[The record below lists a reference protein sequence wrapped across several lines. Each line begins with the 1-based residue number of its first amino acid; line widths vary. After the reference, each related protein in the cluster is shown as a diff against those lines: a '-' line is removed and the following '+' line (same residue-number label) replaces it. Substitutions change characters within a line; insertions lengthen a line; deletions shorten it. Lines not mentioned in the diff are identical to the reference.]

1 MRSTLTRIG
10 ENSKMIITGDT
21 KQIDIKI
28 KRLSS
33 LDTVIRMFS
42 EKSGVGTLLFETK
55 DIVEARTEKK
65 HKDTRHTFLCHGSN
79 TVP

>member
-21 KQIDIKI
+21 KQIDIKN
-28 KRLSS
+28 KDYLR
-33 LDTVIRMFS
+33 DTVIRMFS

-55 DIVEARTEKK
+55 DIVRKIVMMIEEEF
-65 HKDTRHTFLCHGSN
+65 DTWEENSIK
-79 TVP
+79 

>member
-1 MRSTLTRIG
+1 LIR
-10 ENSKMIITGDT
+10 DT
-21 KQIDIKI
+21 KQIDIKN

-55 DIVEARTEKK
+55 DIVRSKIVMMMKKSLIHGKKIQLNSDEKNK
-65 HKDTRHTFLCHGSN
+65 EI
-79 TVP
+79 